1 MRVTKI
7 DPPRVFHV
15 GVEGSI
21 AISDCARMHLEPDEQ
36 VTFVTEDGK
45 EHDFARKSW
54 GFYATPSVNGRLAD
68 QGFKTALVRNDAGRL
83 YVMVVEAERLAD
95 FDEYV
100 QRERLV
106 VDEWLD
112 ERR

>member
-1 MRVTKI
+1 MKVTKI

-21 AISDCARMHLEPDEQ
+21 TISDCARVHLDANEQ

-54 GFYATPSVNGRLAD
+54 GYYATPSVNGRLVD
-68 QGFKTALVRNDAGRL
+68 QGFKTALVRNAAGRV
-83 YVMVVEAERLAD
+83 YVIVVEAERLAE
-95 FDEYV
+95 FNEYV

-106 VDEWLD
+106 VEEWLD